1 MAAAKTTSSRSRA
14 PGMDGLSSF
23 VEQLVNRV
31 LKPLDLV
38 LLSRE
43 LIQETLDEAA
53 ERGRMTR
60 ADANELVGVLVA
72 RGRRQTDALLGD
84 MEASTPIAGYDE
96 LTAAQAQKRLGDLKP
111 AELRALRDYEKR
123 HANRKTVLQAIERAL
138 G

>member
-1 MAAAKTTSSRSRA
+1 MAATKSTSSRPRA
-14 PGMDGLSSF
+14 PGRDGLSSF

-31 LKPLDLV
+31 LTPLDLV

-43 LIQETLDEAA
+43 LIQETMDEAA

-60 ADANELVGVLVA
+60 ADANDLVGVLVA

-84 MEASTPIAGYDE
+84 MEASAPIAGYDE

-111 AELRALRDYEKR
+111 ADLRQLRDYERR
-123 HANRKTVLQAIERAL
+123 HANRKTVLEGIERAL
-138 G
+138 A